1 MTNLLYTNPIG
12 DNINIEYNNIDKY
25 LKNKKIID
33 ARIED
38 YEKKYNSNKLQ
49 LLLWSSTSAIII
61 LIALALLRKM

>member
-38 YEKKYNSNKLQ
+38 YEKNIIQINCNYCYGVQ
-49 LLLWSSTSAIII
+49 LCNNNFNCFSIIE
-61 LIALALLRKM
+61 KM